1 MAVDDLRGQ
10 DVIDRLVGIA
20 PGSSLAALRARRP
33 EVVRYA
39 QSSYVAL
46 LEPEDLGGVSR
57 REREMVA
64 LRVTVLTPST
74 EVAASH
80 RARLRQVGAEVEANR
95 AVETFPNGA
104 ALSPRE
110 SAILR
115 HTDLLTL
122 DPRAATPDHIAQ
134 LKAAG
139 LTPRDIITIA
149 QLISFMTCQVR
160 VVAALRALSEDA

>member
-1 MAVDDLRGQ
+1 VTVTSSEQ
-10 DVIDRLVGIA
+10 DAIDQLAGIA
-20 PGSSLAALRARRP
+20 AGSPLAALRARRP
-33 EVVRYA
+33 DVVRYA

-64 LRVTVLTPST
+64 LRVAVQTPST

-80 RARLRQVGAEVEANR
+80 RSRLRQVGAEDAAIR

-110 SAILR
+110 SAILS

-149 QLISFMTCQVR
+149 QLISFMTFQVR
-160 VVAALRALSEDA
+160 VVVALRALSEDA